1 MNIHLLLIVCY
12 KYHLVFEGFQM
23 KMIKLIIMMDL
34 VSRLNVYPYSN
45 PKLSLLL
52 NPLFVVD
59 LLSFDKAVNFL

>member
-1 MNIHLLLIVCY
+1 MNIHLLLIACY
-12 KYHLVFEGFQM
+12 KYHLVFGGFQ
-23 KMIKLIIMMDL
+23 MDL